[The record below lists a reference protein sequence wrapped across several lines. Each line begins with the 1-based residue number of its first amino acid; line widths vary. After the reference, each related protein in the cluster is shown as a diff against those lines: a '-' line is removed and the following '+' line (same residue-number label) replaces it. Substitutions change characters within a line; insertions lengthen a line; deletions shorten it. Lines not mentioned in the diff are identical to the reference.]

1 MEWVIK
7 CQVFLEKRAY
17 KIELIYA
24 LFHNLLREG
33 EEVDAVEG
41 QS

>member
-1 MEWVIK
+1 MSS
-7 CQVFLEKRAY
+7 FFRKRAY

-33 EEVDAVEG
+33 EVDAVEG
-41 QS
+41 QP